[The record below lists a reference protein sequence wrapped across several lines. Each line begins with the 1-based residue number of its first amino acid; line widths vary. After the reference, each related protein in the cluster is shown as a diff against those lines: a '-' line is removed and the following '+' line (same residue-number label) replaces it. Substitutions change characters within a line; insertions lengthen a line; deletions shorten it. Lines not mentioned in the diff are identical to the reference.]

1 MENLFENQDIIDIN
15 IEDSVKASYLDY
27 SMSVIIG
34 RALPDA
40 KDGLKPV
47 HRRILFAM
55 HDLNLTSKSAYKKS
69 ARIVGDVI
77 GKYHPHGDSSVYD
90 ALVRMAQ
97 PFSMRAP
104 LVDGQGNFGSID
116 GDNAAAM
123 RYTEARMT
131 KITEEVLRDLDKDT
145 VNFVPN
151 YDDTMR
157 EPSVLPTR
165 VPTLLLNGSEGIA
178 VGMATKIPP
187 HNMNELLNA
196 ILYTIDNPTATADE
210 LMQFIQ
216 GPDFPTGGTIF
227 GRRGIIDAY
236 NTGRGRVRIRAK
248 HHIETRGKKEIIVL
262 DELPYQVNKSRLI
275 ELIANLAKDKQLE
288 GISEVRD
295 ESDREGIR
303 VVIELKKDAMSEI
316 VLNNLYKSTP
326 METTFGII
334 LLAVYN
340 KEPKV
345 FTLPELL
352 TVFLSHRKTVIIRR
366 TIFDLEKAKARAH
379 ILEGLKI
386 ALDNIDEVVKIIRAS
401 ANDADAKENLQ
412 NRFGLSPI
420 QSQAILDMRLGRL
433 TGLQRDKLEA
443 EYQELMILIA
453 ELEAIL
459 KSEERL
465 NEIIKEELVEIQ
477 ERFASDRR
485 TDIEDSY
492 DEIDIEDLIP
502 NEPMVVTI
510 THNGYVKRVPI
521 KSYEKQRRGG
531 KGKVAVTTHD
541 DDFIEKFFLSNT
553 HDTLMFVTN
562 MGQLY
567 WLKVYKIPEGSRT
580 AKGKAVV
587 NLINLRPDEK
597 IMEIIP
603 TPDFDESKSLVF
615 FTRNGVIK
623 RTSLSEFSNI
633 RSNGVRAIVLD
644 DLDEIVTAKIADV
657 ETQYLMIFTSMGQC
671 IRFELEKTR
680 DQGRSTRGVRGIK
693 FKHDIDFVVDADVVT
708 NEDQE
713 LLTVSEKG
721 IGKRT
726 TVSEYR
732 LTNRAGSGVISMKLS
747 PKTGNVIGEV
757 LVDDTQDLMLLTS
770 IGKMIRVDMQSI
782 RKAGRNTAGVIIV
795 SVDKNDK
802 VVSIAKC
809 PKEDEEIEL
818 DENGNIIRYTEDGE
832 ILESIVIDHDTN
844 KSATLIDIIETN
856 NLDKEEEE

>member
-1 MENLFENQDIIDIN
+1 MENLFENQDIVDIN

-47 HRRILFAM
+47 HRRILYAM
-55 HDLNLTSKSAYKKS
+55 HDLNLTSKVAYKKS

-77 GKYHPHGDSSVYD
+77 GKYHPHGDTSVYD

-97 PFSMRAP
+97 SFSMRAP
-104 LVDGQGNFGSID
+104 LVDGQGNFGSVD
-116 GDNAAAM
+116 GDSAAAM

-131 KITEEVLRDLDKDT
+131 RIAEEVLRDLDKDT

-157 EPSVLPTR
+157 EPAVLPTR

-187 HNMNELLNA
+187 HNLGELLDA
-196 ILYTIDNPTATADE
+196 ILHLIDNPSSEAID
-210 LMQFIQ
+210 LMEFIQ

-227 GRRGIIDAY
+227 GRRGIVDAY

-248 HHIETRGKKEIIVL
+248 HHIESKAKKDVIVI
-262 DELPYQVNKSRLI
+262 DELPYQVNKARLI
-275 ELIANLAKDKQLE
+275 ELIANLAKDKQIE
-288 GISEVRD
+288 GIAEVRD
-295 ESDREGIR
+295 ESDRDGIR
-303 VVIELKKDAMSEI
+303 VVIELKKEAMAEI

-345 FTLPELL
+345 FNLPEILNI
-352 TVFLSHRKTVIIRR
+352 FLSHRKTVIIRR

-401 ANDADAKENLQ
+401 ANDTEAKDNLSS
-412 NRFGLSPI
+412 RFGLSAI

-443 EYQELMILIA
+443 EYAELMLLIA
-453 ELEAIL
+453 ELESIL
-459 KSEERL
+459 RSEEKL
-465 NEIIKEELVEIQ
+465 NEIIKEELNEIK
-477 ERFASDRR
+477 EKFSTPRR
-485 TDIEDSY
+485 TEIEDSY
-492 DEIDIEDLIP
+492 DEIDVEDLIP

-521 KSYEKQRRGG
+521 KSYERQKRGG

-541 DDFIEKFFLSNT
+541 DDFIERFFVSNT

-587 NLINLRPDEK
+587 NLINLRADEK
-597 IMEIIP
+597 IMAIIP

-623 RTSLSEFSNI
+623 RTSLNEFSNI

-644 DLDEIVTAKIADV
+644 DADEIVTAKIADV
-657 ETQYLMIFTSMGQC
+657 QTQYIMIFTSLGQC

-693 FKHDIDFVVDADVVT
+693 FKIDTDIVVDADVID
-708 NEDQE
+708 NEEQE
-713 LLTVSEKG
+713 ILTVSEKG

-726 TVSEYR
+726 TIEEYR
-732 LTNRAGSGVISMKLS
+732 LTNRAGSGVIAMKLS
-747 PKTGNVIGEV
+747 PKTGNIVGEV

-770 IGKMIRVDMQSI
+770 IGKMIRVDMQTI
-782 RKAGRNTAGVIIV
+782 RKAGRNTSGVIIV
-795 SVDKNDK
+795 NMDKDDK

-818 DENGNIIRYTEDGE
+818 DENGNIIRYNEDGE
-832 ILESIVIDHDTN
+832 VIETSKEQEDN
-844 KSATLIDIIETN
+844 LLDIIDN
-856 NLDKEEEE
+856 KEEE

>member
-55 HDLNLTSKSAYKKS
+55 HDLNITSKSSYKKS

-77 GKYHPHGDSSVYD
+77 GKYHPHGDTSVYD

-97 PFSMRAP
+97 TFSMRAP

-116 GDNAAAM
+116 GDSAAAM

-131 KITEEVLRDLDKDT
+131 KIAEEVLRDLDKDT
-145 VNFVPN
+145 VNFTPN
-151 YDDTMR
+151 YDDTMK

-187 HNMNELLNA
+187 HNINELLNA
-196 ILYTIDNPTATADE
+196 VLYTIDNPDVTADE

-275 ELIANLAKDKQLE
+275 ELIATLAKDKQID

-345 FTLPELL
+345 FNLPQLL
-352 TVFLSHRKTVIIRR
+352 NIFLSHRKTVIIRR

-386 ALDNIDEVVKIIRAS
+386 ALDNIDEVVRIIRAS
-401 ANDADAKENLQ
+401 SNDQEAKDSLQ

-453 ELEAIL
+453 ELESIL
-459 KSEERL
+459 KSEDKL
-465 NEIIKEELVEIQ
+465 NEIIKEELTDIQ
-477 ERFASDRR
+477 DRFASDRR

-541 DDFIEKFFLSNT
+541 DDFIEKFFVSNT

-693 FKHDIDFVVDADVVT
+693 FKHDIDFVVDADVVS

-795 SVDKNDK
+795 NVDKNDK

-832 ILESIVIDHDTN
+832 ILESIAINPETN
-844 KSATLIDIIETN
+844 KASTLLDVVEKD
-856 NLDKEEEE
+856 NLEKEEEE